1 MSHNVI
7 KSSKPIKKIRFYDDF
22 TVDELV
28 IDPEEEERIRRE
40 EEDRRREEEF
50 ERRLKEG
57 IEKAVAQARE
67 QQKSEMTSKYEKE
80 KEESYKT
87 GFNDGKEVGLSEGKS
102 MVKPSI
108 EELHKVAKNLSEE
121 LDWVI
126 HEAEKEIMELCYL
139 IAKKVIN
146 HEIEKDDTII
156 LNVLQESL
164 DYVANETEITIKLSP
179 NDYNFVKEY
188 KKDITSSLTEIKNL
202 KFESDDK
209 ISRGGC
215 LIETNSGEV
224 DARLET
230 KLEELERVL
239 LGGKKRGL

>member
-7 KSSKPIKKIRFYDDF
+7 KSAKPIKKIKFYDDF
-22 TVDELV
+22 TVEELV

-40 EEDRRREEEF
+40 EEDKRREEEF

-57 IEKAVAQARE
+57 IEKEVAQALEE
-67 QQKSEMTSKYEKE
+67 QKNELTAKYEKE

-87 GFNDGKEVGLSEGKS
+87 GFNDGKEVGFSEGEDK
-102 MVKPSI
+102 VKPSI
-108 EELHKVAKNLSEE
+108 EDLHKVAKNLSEE

-126 HEAEKEIMELCYL
+126 HEAEKEIMSLCYL
-139 IAKKVIN
+139 IAKKIVK
-146 HEIEKDDTII
+146 HEIEKDETII

-164 DYVANETEITIKLSP
+164 DYVVNETEVTIKLNP
-179 NDYNFVKEY
+179 NDYNVVKEH
-188 KKDITSSLTEIKNL
+188 KEDITSSLTEIKNL
-202 KFESDDK
+202 KFEPDDR
-209 ISRGGC
+209 ITRGGC

-239 LGGKKRGL
+239 LEGKKHGI